1 MHYEVIVGTLLG
13 DACMPLDRGKARA
26 ARWKPRFCVKFAAS
40 ADYIQHLYSV
50 FYNPVGRLC
59 WYTSASTEYSW
70 RWRAGSTM
78 YVVSNLWSPWFQILL
93 WPQPMPPKAAAG
105 KKELLKID
113 IKACKSVSILVHGL
127 RRRRLPETKNA
138 IMFLISHILFSRI
151 HQDLYKL

>member
-1 MHYEVIVGTLLG
+1 MAVARGIDNVCGFELMVTLISN
-13 DACMPLDRGKARA
+13 
-26 ARWKPRFCVKFAAS
+26 F
-40 ADYIQHLYSV
+40 
-50 FYNPVGRLC
+50 
-59 WYTSASTEYSW
+59 
-70 RWRAGSTM
+70 TM
-78 YVVSNLWSPWFQILL
+78 TFFI
-93 WPQPMPPKAAAG
+93 QPMPPKAAAV